1 MFKWIF
7 EGKFLLKLMWLSTIK
22 IFKFV
27 YLSGIASAHIDPSWL
42 VEKSDVH
49 ELKNSLPKSLLTA
62 NLSDFTVWVDP
73 LDATKEYTEGFLDH
87 VTVLIGIAL
96 GKKAIAGVIH
106 QPFYG

>member
-1 MFKWIF
+1 MAGMFLIF
-7 EGKFLLKLMWLSTIK
+7 YVSPA
-22 IFKFV
+22 
-27 YLSGIASAHIDPSWL
+27 GIASANIDPTWL
-42 VEKSDVH
+42 VEKSDEH
-49 ELKNSLPKSLLTA
+49 GLKESLPPSLLTA

-96 GKKAIAGVIH
+96 GKKAVAGVIH